1 MKTITQFLLKVFV
14 KQFYIINAGFLFF
27 GYFFFFGMV
36 EGSRLV
42 AYHKSLLLAV
52 VSSPLLMVA
61 VWLAWFLYNVKCILF
76 CTNTIQAAG
85 NIYLYSLRALSTPKQ
100 FLLYLLISTLIY
112 MPVLSYSCLIVAM
125 AISRSQW
132 GTALLVTAYQLLMP
146 ALGAYILFITINK
159 NNQVSRIENILGRIS
174 KFFRIRLGYNG
185 FLLGHIM
192 DEKKIAFLMVKIF
205 SILMLSV
212 SFVINGDHFDE
223 DLFSIFFLLIFVAH
237 AVLVYYCTDFVE
249 TRLQFSRNLPIPWYK
264 IAAMYLLTYG
274 IFLLPEGAFMLVNN
288 HGNLPVTEV
297 ILLYLTAVATLFL
310 CTGYLYG
317 SGLDMEN
324 YLFLIFMTFIMIFF
338 FQKTDFKLL
347 ILVSILT
354 AGIAIFKTYYYS
366 FEKA

>member
-1 MKTITQFLLKVFV
+1 MKTITQLLLKVFV
-14 KQFYIINAGFLFF
+14 KQFYILNAGFLFF

-52 VSSPLLMVA
+52 VSSPLLMAV
-61 VWLAWFLYNVKCILF
+61 VWLAWLLYNIKCILF
-76 CTNTIQAAG
+76 STNTIKAAS
-85 NIYLYSLRALSTPKQ
+85 NTYIYSLRALSTQKQ
-100 FLLYLLISTLIY
+100 FLLYLLISTLTY
-112 MPVLSYSCLIVAM
+112 MPVLSYSCLVVAM
-125 AISRSQW
+125 AISKSLW
-132 GTALLVTAYQLLMP
+132 GTALLVIAYQLLMP
-146 ALGAYILFITINK
+146 ALGAFILFISINK
-159 NNQVSRIENILGRIS
+159 NDQVSRIENILGRIS

-212 SFVINGDHFDE
+212 SFIINGDHFDE

-237 AVLVYYCTDFVE
+237 AILVYYCADFAE

-264 IAAMYLLTYG
+264 IATMYLFTYS
-274 IFLLPEGAFMLVNN
+274 IILLPEVAFMLVNN
-288 HGNLPVTEV
+288 HGNLPISDV
-297 ILLYLTAVATLFL
+297 IFLYLTAVATLFL

-324 YLFLIFMTFIMIFF
+324 YLFLIFITFIMIFF

-347 ILVSILT
+347 IFLAILA

-366 FEKA
+366 FEKV